1 MATIP
6 RTYLTTSKNNL
17 NNIALKNGQV
27 ISIWDSDE
35 VYYDVP
41 ANGTPEG
48 TPVRRKISGVRVIN
62 TLPASPMTD
71 ILYIYLPSG
80 VDGDLRIWL
89 GSAWE
94 VVGTKEGGNTVK
106 STTSNSKFYF
116 TGTTNITDGA
126 VTQLVK
132 NSGVYYEGNT
142 IHGNLAGNATTATTA
157 NIATSAN
164 TAAVATKAINDNA
177 TSPKAITG
185 YVYDLSSNAQDHLG
199 STITITLGDG
209 TTKTIRV
216 SDTTYNTY
224 TSSVAGLVPGTNT
237 TVLSDT
243 SHKLLSGDGWIDI
256 DNLSL
261 PDSESAIKDG
271 DGNVITTTYYADADI
286 TGHTLTLTKG
296 DGTTS
301 DTFTLPDTTYNVF
314 TSGANGLVPAASGT
328 GTSGKFLRG
337 DATWQNPADAIG
349 TYQGSTPGL
358 VPAAGS
364 GNTGKYLRNDGA
376 WGGTF
381 DTNGPGLVP
390 APLSSSATQSLKS
403 NGTWSDDIDTK
414 NTAGTTNDTTHQ
426 LYLVGAT
433 EQSSNPQTYSNQN
446 VYISNSKLYQSNGV
460 QSVQVVDVSSTQNLL
475 NKTFGASQQSL
486 ASLAFMDASPTVTA
500 EPTNV
505 QDEFTGD
512 GTTTDFV
519 LTYTPIEITTVTVGG
534 VTTTAY
540 TLDTVTNS
548 IQFTAAP
555 SSSVAIEVDYVAP
568 DPTYDVNG
576 VPTNDAVIDYVDDRL
591 ADVQDDIAYKTD
603 ITVVA
608 DIYDPTASYS
618 ANDYCMYDDG
628 NGAKLYICT
637 GATTGSWDSTKWVA
651 TQITDISGGGGGSST
666 LAGLSDVTITSAT
679 QGQVLTYDGSGW
691 VNGAGGSGSSTLAGL
706 SDVTI
711 TSVVQGDI
719 LKYNST
725 SGKWENTVL
734 ETVATGTLVAGS
746 TSLTIQDAAITTSS
760 TIDFY
765 TDVYGVTP
773 LDMTVTIGQIVF
785 TFVAQSTNVGVKV
798 VIK

>member
-41 ANGTPEG
+41 NNGTPEG
-48 TPVRRKISGVRVIN
+48 NPVRRKISGVRVIN
-62 TLPASPMTD
+62 ELPVNPMTD

-80 VDGDLRIWL
+80 ADGDMRIWVN
-89 GSAWE
+89 SAWI
-94 VVGTKEGGNTVK
+94 VVGDRVGGNTVK
-106 STTSNSKFYF
+106 SNTTSSKFYF
-116 TGTTNITDGA
+116 TGTTDITDGS

-132 NSGVYYEGNT
+132 NSGVYYEGNY
-142 IHGNLAGNATTATTA
+142 IYGNLAGNANT
-157 NIATSAN
+157 ATSA
-164 TAAVATKAINDNA
+164 TSATSAINATLATRAINDNA
-177 TSPKAITG
+177 STPKAITG
-185 YVYDLSSNAQDHLG
+185 YVYDLSSNATTNLG

-209 TTKTIRV
+209 TTKNIRV
-216 SDTTYNTY
+216 SDTTYSTY

-237 TVLSDT
+237 TVQSDT
-243 SHKLLSGDGWIDI
+243 SHMLLSGDGWIDI
-256 DNLSL
+256 DNLDL

-314 TSGANGLVPAASGT
+314 NSGNNGLVPAASGT
-328 GTSGKFLRG
+328 GTTSKFLRG
-337 DATWQNPADAIG
+337 DATWQNLSDAIG

-358 VPAAGS
+358 VPAVGS

-376 WGGTF
+376 WGGVF
-381 DTNGPGLVP
+381 DINGPGLVP
-390 APLSSSATQSLKS
+390 TPSTSSATQSLKS

-414 NTAGTTNDTTHQ
+414 NTAGTTNDATHQ
-426 LYLVGAT
+426 LYLVGAR

-475 NKTFGASQQSL
+475 NKTFGVSQQSL

-555 SSSVAIEVDYVAP
+555 SNSVAIEVDYVAP
-568 DPTYDVNG
+568 DPTYDADG
-576 VPTNDAVIDYVDDRL
+576 VPTNDAVIDYIDDRL
-591 ADVQDDIAYKTD
+591 ADVQNDLTYKTD
-603 ITVVA
+603 ISVIA
-608 DIYDPTASYS
+608 EIYDATSTYS
-618 ANDYCMYDDG
+618 VHDFCMYDDG
-628 NGAKLYICT
+628 NGAKLYQCN
-637 GATTGSWDSTKWVA
+637 TTISTAESWDSAHWNAKDSVMESKVNSSVTADKVSHIVSLSNKSGGTSVSPVSASTFTTETYTSDASVSDILDWVDNNEA
-651 TQITDISGGGGGSST
+651 VLLYFDNSTAADTFRVYISSAINTGSGIRPICYLYSDGVHKILALEISGATDQLTLTALT
-666 LAGLSDVTITSAT
+666 LA
-679 QGQVLTYDGSGW
+679 
-691 VNGAGGSGSSTLAGL
+691 
-706 SDVTI
+706 
-711 TSVVQGDI
+711 
-719 LKYNST
+719 
-725 SGKWENTVL
+725 
-734 ETVATGTLVAGS
+734 
-746 TSLTIQDAAITTSS
+746 
-760 TIDFY
+760 
-765 TDVYGVTP
+765 
-773 LDMTVTIGQIVF
+773 
-785 TFVAQSTNVGVKV
+785 
-798 VIK
+798 